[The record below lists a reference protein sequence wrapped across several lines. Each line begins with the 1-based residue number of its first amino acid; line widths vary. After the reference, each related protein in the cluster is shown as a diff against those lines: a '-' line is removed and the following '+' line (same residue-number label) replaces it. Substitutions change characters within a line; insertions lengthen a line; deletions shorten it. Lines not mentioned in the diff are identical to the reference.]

1 MLRATGAS
9 QFGTAVRT
17 GCVKVKQ
24 KCISAGTSGKQGC
37 FKVRAS
43 WVPTRVSSL
52 SPSVRPP
59 LRVAPWLALLAVA
72 AAPSRSAAE
81 PTASPPAAAPAPA
94 APAPPATPAAAAAP
108 SLRELIELARARA
121 PEVTLG
127 QVALTA
133 SRSSAANARLSSFG
147 NPALEVKLDHG
158 TKGVTKDVTIDASL
172 WMPVELAGEKAS
184 RGRESRDYIQWH
196 EAMLTQ
202 ARAQATGRTV
212 RAYGAF
218 VVATTRVK
226 ALEDLLNVA
235 QAEANFYSARLQAG
249 DATERDAA
257 MAALEVA
264 RHEVLLS
271 ETRADVARQAGE
283 LTELTGRKFASDGS
297 FDANPPVP
305 NKKFEEAPARGD
317 IPSARALEAESRY
330 YASARERLSREGYNP
345 LSLGLT
351 GGRGDYG
358 EARFGAGIA
367 YAWPLL
373 RSNQPEQAR
382 ADAARVRALEEA
394 KLRREVVARR
404 VALMEAELA
413 ALGKAVAVIQQSA
426 LPAANR
432 AVQAAVETQRAGK
445 GDWLS
450 VLVSRRDL
458 SSLTLR
464 RLELLDKSW
473 ALLGDLSEVTG
484 ELP

>member
-1 MLRATGAS
+1 M
-9 QFGTAVRT
+9 
-17 GCVKVKQ
+17 KQ
-24 KCISAGTSGKQGC
+24 KCTSAGTSKKEGC
-37 FKVRAS
+37 FRVRAFRY
-43 WVPTRVSSL
+43 PTRVSLLS
-52 SPSVRPP
+52 SPSHPP
-59 LRVAPWLALLAVA
+59 PRVAPWLALLAVGA
-72 AAPSRSAAE
+72 FASRAAAE
-81 PTASPPAAAPAPA
+81 PVAPPTSASPAATQAAAG
-94 APAPPATPAAAAAP
+94 AT
-108 SLRELIELARARA
+108 LRELIGLARARA

-133 SRSSAANARLSSFG
+133 SRSSAASARLSSFG
-147 NPALEVKLDHG
+147 NPALEVKVDHG
-158 TKGVTKDVTIDASL
+158 TKGVTKDVTIDASV
-172 WMPVELAGEKAS
+172 WVPVELAGEKAT
-184 RGRESRDYIQWH
+184 RGRESRDYIRWH
-196 EAMLTQ
+196 EALLEQ

-226 ALEDLLNVA
+226 ALEDLIGMA
-235 QAEANFYSARLQAG
+235 QAEANYYSARLQAG

-264 RHEVLLS
+264 RHEVMLS
-271 ETRADVARQAGE
+271 ETRGEVLRQAGE
-283 LTELTGRKFASDGS
+283 LTELTGRTFSADISV
-297 FDANPPVP
+297 DANPPLP
-305 NKKFEEAPARGD
+305 NKKFEAASARGD
-317 IPSARALEAESRY
+317 IPSARALDAESRY
-330 YASARERLSREGYNP
+330 YAAARERLSREGYNP
-345 LSLGLT
+345 LTFGLT

-373 RSNQPEQAR
+373 RSNQPERAR

-394 KLRREVVARR
+394 KLRREVLARR
-404 VALMEAELA
+404 AALLEAELI
-413 ALGKAVAVIQQSA
+413 ALGKAIEVIQKSA

-484 ELP
+484 DLP

>member
-1 MLRATGAS
+1 VSFHSPPATWP
-9 QFGTAVRT
+9 VR
-17 GCVKVKQ
+17 
-24 KCISAGTSGKQGC
+24 
-37 FKVRAS
+37 
-43 WVPTRVSSL
+43 L
-52 SPSVRPP
+52 
-59 LRVAPWLALLAVA
+59 APWLALLAVA
-72 AAPSRSAAE
+72 TLPTRAAAE
-81 PTASPPAAAPAPA
+81 PASAPAPA
-94 APAPPATPAAAAAP
+94 TSGGSAPAAP
-108 SLRELIELARARA
+108 IPTLRELIELARNRA

-127 QVALTA
+127 RVALTA
-133 SRSSAANARLSSFG
+133 SRSSAASARLSSFG
-147 NPALEVKLDHG
+147 NPALEVKVDHG

-184 RGRESRDYIQWH
+184 RGRESRDYIRWH
-196 EAMLTQ
+196 EAMLEQ
-202 ARAQATGRTV
+202 ARAQAAGRTV

-218 VVATTRVK
+218 VVATTRMK
-226 ALEDLLNVA
+226 ALEDLISM
-235 QAEANFYSARLQAG
+235 AEAEASYYSARLQAG

-264 RHEVLLS
+264 RHEVMLS
-271 ETRADVARQAGE
+271 ETRGDVMRQGGE
-283 LTELTGRKFASDGS
+283 LTELTGRTFSTDGS
-297 FDANPPVP
+297 FDANPPAP

-330 YASARERLSREGYNP
+330 YGAARERLSREGYNP
-345 LSLGLT
+345 LTFGLT

-373 RSNQPEQAR
+373 RSNQPERAR

-394 KLRREVVARR
+394 KLRREVVAHR
-404 VALMEAELA
+404 VALIEAELV

-473 ALLGDLSEVTG
+473 ALLGDLTEVTG